1 MALPIEIAIRPHNK
15 NAGITNWL
23 FRSRYGGAPDLGAAD
38 FGAPNLSLSAVEG
51 GVRQVEVSCPCRFQ
65 LVTQAAH
72 FESGVLHFQ
81 TSCFHV
87 VQLSGRGKLM
97 RY

>member
-38 FGAPNLSLSAVEG
+38 FGAPNLSLSGAGEG
-51 GVRQVEVSCPCRFQ
+51 G
-65 LVTQAAH
+65 
-72 FESGVLHFQ
+72 G
-81 TSCFHV
+81 
-87 VQLSGRGKLM
+87 SGR
-97 RY
+97 